1 MPAPRRRR
9 VTISTVARRAGRSVS
24 TVSAAL
30 NNAPGVASSTRQ
42 EIRDIAHQLGYE
54 ADPKARLLR
63 RASTGLIGVSFVA
76 GQAFQVELVDALY
89 AACERRGRDIALS
102 AVTGSRDETEGVR
115 GLLRERCESLV
126 LVDSAVEDALLREA
140 AAVMPVVLLCHDTG
154 VPGVDVVRS
163 QDDVGV
169 RALVEHLLSTGRR
182 RLVHIDGGGASAA
195 PVRPR
200 VFTEVLAERGLPAS
214 VVAGGDDEESGT
226 RAASALAAR
235 GVLPQALVCFND
247 RCALGAVLELRR
259 RGLRVPEDVAVTGYD
274 GIPFSG
280 LSALDLT
287 TVRQDAP
294 VIADVAV
301 RRAVAG
307 MESMADS
314 AGSAGTVSRPSG
326 GGGPEADPDQGLP
339 GGLPAGVVVD
349 RLPGGGAV
357 YSVRPHL
364 LVRGSS
370 APSS

>member
-30 NNAPGVASSTRQ
+30 NNAPGVAPSTRQ
-42 EIRDIAHQLGYE
+42 EIRDIARELGYE

-140 AAVMPVVLLCHDTG
+140 AAVMPVVLLCHGTE

-182 RLVHIDGGGASAA
+182 RLVHVDGGGASAA
-195 PVRPR
+195 PVRRR
-200 VFTEVLAERGLPAS
+200 VFTEVLAEHGLPAP

-226 RAASALAAR
+226 RAASALAAQ
-235 GVLPQALVCFND
+235 GSLPQALVCFND

-294 VIADVAV
+294 VIADVAA
-301 RRAVAG
+301 RRVVAG
-307 MESMADS
+307 MTGAAAQPCGALE
-314 AGSAGTVSRPSG
+314 AGS
-326 GGGPEADPDQGLP
+326 DQGLSD
-339 GGLPAGVVVD
+339 GLPPGVVVD
-349 RLPGGGAV
+349 RLPGGGVV

-370 APSS
+370 APST

>member
-30 NNAPGVASSTRQ
+30 NNAPGVAPSTRQ
-42 EIRDIAHQLGYE
+42 EIRDIARELGYE

-89 AACERRGRDIALS
+89 AACDRLGRDIALS

-140 AAVMPVVLLCHDTG
+140 AAVMPVVLLCHGTE

-182 RLVHIDGGGASAA
+182 RLVHVDGGGASAA
-195 PVRPR
+195 PVRRR
-200 VFTEVLAERGLPAS
+200 VFTEVLAEHGLPAP

-226 RAASALAAR
+226 RAASALAAQ
-235 GVLPQALVCFND
+235 GSLPQALVCFND

-259 RGLRVPEDVAVTGYD
+259 RGLRVPADVAVTGYD

-294 VIADVAV
+294 VIADIAV
-301 RRAVAG
+301 RRVVAG
-307 MESMADS
+307 MTDA
-314 AGSAGTVSRPSG
+314 AAQPG
-326 GGGPEADPDQGLP
+326 GALEKAPAQGLP
-339 GGLPAGVVVD
+339 GGLPPDAVVD
-349 RLPGGGAV
+349 RLPGGGVV

-370 APSS
+370 APSA

>member
-1 MPAPRRRR
+1 MPVPRRRR

-30 NNAPGVASSTRQ
+30 NGAPGVAESTRQ
-42 EIRDIAHQLGYE
+42 EIRDIARELGYE

-76 GQAFQVELVDALY
+76 GQAFQVELVDGLY
-89 AACERRGRDIALS
+89 AACERLGRDIALS
-102 AVTGSRDETEGVR
+102 AVTGGRDETEGVR

-126 LVDSAVEDALLREA
+126 LVDSAVDDALLREA
-140 AAVMPVVLLCHDTG
+140 AAVMPVVLLCHGTE

-182 RLVHIDGGGASAA
+182 RLVHVDGGGASAA
-195 PVRPR
+195 PVRRR
-200 VFTEVLAERGLPAS
+200 VFTEVLAEHGLPAP

-226 RAASALAAR
+226 RAASALAAQ
-235 GVLPQALVCFND
+235 GSLPQALVCFND

-294 VIADVAV
+294 VIADIAV
-301 RRAVAG
+301 RRVVAG
-307 MESMADS
+307 MTDA
-314 AGSAGTVSRPSG
+314 AAQPG
-326 GGGPEADPDQGLP
+326 GALEKAPAQGLP
-339 GGLPAGVVVD
+339 GGLPPDAVVD
-349 RLPGGGAV
+349 RLPGGGVV

-370 APSS
+370 APSA

>member
-30 NNAPGVASSTRQ
+30 NNAPGVAPSTRQ
-42 EIRDIAHQLGYE
+42 EIRDIARELGYE

-89 AACERRGRDIALS
+89 AACDRLGRDIALS

-140 AAVMPVVLLCHDTG
+140 AAVMPVVLLCHGTE

-182 RLVHIDGGGASAA
+182 RLVHVDGGGASAA
-195 PVRPR
+195 PARRR
-200 VFTEVLAERGLPAS
+200 VFTEVLAEHGLPAP

-226 RAASALAAR
+226 RAASALAAQ
-235 GVLPQALVCFND
+235 GSLPQALVCFND

-301 RRAVAG
+301 RRVVAG
-307 MESMADS
+307 MESMTDPA
-314 AGSAGTVSRPSG
+314 SRPSG
-326 GGGPEADPDQGLP
+326 GGALEEAPAQGLP
-339 GGLPAGVVVD
+339 DGLPPGVVVG

-370 APSS
+370 APST